1 MEDKTMNKESN
12 VYTILFAAV
21 MIIIITLS
29 LSFLHQTLRPLQLE
43 NERVDKMRQI
53 LRSLNIEKSAA
64 EAEAEFNRLI
74 TNSYMI
80 TPEGSRVAGTERAPG
95 NDPAFAA
102 VLRNDIVG
110 LPVFEATID
119 GNTVYIFP
127 MRGAG
132 MWGPIWGYLAVN
144 ADGNTIFGAAFDHS
158 AETPGLGDAIATRPF
173 AERYIGKQLFRNDNF
188 MSIAVVR
195 PGTSALNRD
204 YVDGISG
211 GTITSRAVGYMMYES
226 ISQYERFLRSL
237 QSGR

>member
-1 MEDKTMNKESN
+1 
-12 VYTILFAAV
+12 

-29 LSFLHQTLRPLQLE
+29 LSLLHQSLRPLQLE

-53 LRSLNIEKSAA
+53 LRSLNIEKKAA
-64 EAEAEFNRLI
+64 DAEAEFNRLI

-80 TPEGSRVAGTERAPG
+80 NPDGTRIAGTERTAD
-95 NDPAFAA
+95 NDQAFAA
-102 VLRNDIVG
+102 VLRSAIVG

-144 ADGNTIFGAAFDHS
+144 ADGNAIFGATFDHAS
-158 AETPGLGDAIATRPF
+158 ETPGLGDAIATRPF
-173 AERYIGKQLFRNDNF
+173 GNQYIGRKLFRNQNF
-188 MSIAVVR
+188 TSVAVVR
-195 PGTSALNRD
+195 PGTSATDRD

-211 GTITSRAVGYMMYES
+211 GTITSRRVGDMMHQS
-226 ISQYERFLRSL
+226 IGQYEQFLRNL
-237 QSGR
+237 QSNR